1 MRFFNE
7 KRCIIQIATHFFK
20 KLWGGGGKSLSR
32 INNNIYIIKVLKG
45 FISNLIK

>member
-1 MRFFNE
+1 MR
-7 KRCIIQIATHFFK
+7 KGVLY
-20 KLWGGGGKSLSR
+20 KLRLISLKNYGGGGKSLSR